1 MAVQYKLVA
10 EEIGRN
16 IAARRYG
23 DTLPPLRELSEQ
35 FQVSLQTVQRAL
47 RLLSQR
53 SLVAADSTRGIRIIQ
68 RPQNKIIG
76 VFCNFRKGN
85 SSDTVVQSLRK
96 QIEAD
101 GYEAIFLDVPEKV
114 CNEVD
119 GAFWR
124 YGWADGYISLYG
136 TSDTNIDLCLKSF
149 NLPVVTANHAIRRTR
164 LSCVDFDHC
173 GLVRDLA
180 GGLYERGYRRIALSF
195 TIGSKLISDEVNAAF
210 RSFCDERSLELPPHW
225 VTSSSAEDM
234 KIQREV
240 RIAQQFEQILG
251 NKDMRP
257 EAIICF
263 HHGLKFAAAL
273 AAQYDLVLGK
283 DLVLAGTGLGDVA
296 SSGVLPVE
304 FSYHDLAGGL
314 WKQLKKQ
321 IDDPAAEK
329 DITVFLPP
337 PEIDWSKLNKR
348 EL

>member
-35 FQVSLQTVQRAL
+35 FQVSLHTVQRAL

-68 RPQNKIIG
+68 RPQSKIIG
-76 VFCNFRKGN
+76 VLCNFRKGN
-85 SSDTVVQSLRK
+85 SNDPVVQSLRK

-114 CNEVD
+114 CNEPD

-149 NLPVVTANHAIRRTR
+149 NLPVITANHAARKAE
-164 LSCVDFDHC
+164 LPCVDFDHTM
-173 GLVRDLA
+173 LLKQLA
-180 GGLYERGYRRIALSF
+180 TGLYERGYRKIALSF
-195 TIGSKLISDEVNAAF
+195 TICSKLISDEVNAAF
-210 RSFCDERSLELPPHW
+210 AEFCQQHQLELPRHW
-225 VTSSSAEDM
+225 VTSAAAEDI

-251 NKDMRP
+251 DKDQRP
-257 EAIICF
+257 EAVICF

-273 AAQYDLVLGK
+273 AAQYDLALGQ
-283 DLVLAGTGLGDVA
+283 DLVIAGTGRNDVA
-296 SSGVLPVE
+296 GNGVLPVE
-304 FSYHDLAGGL
+304 LSYCDLAEGL
-314 WKQLKKQ
+314 WSQLKKQ
-321 IDDPAAEK
+321 INDPQK
-329 DITVFLPP
+329 KYGTTLLPP
-337 PEIDWSKLNKR
+337 PEIDWSRLAAKTN
-348 EL
+348 